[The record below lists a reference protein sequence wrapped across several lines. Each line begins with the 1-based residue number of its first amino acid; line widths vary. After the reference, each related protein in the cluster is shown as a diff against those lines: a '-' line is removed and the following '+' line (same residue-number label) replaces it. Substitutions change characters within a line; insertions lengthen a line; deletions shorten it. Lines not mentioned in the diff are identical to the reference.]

1 MNPHGRTERAPMTA
15 DDARR
20 TGLIAESWPAE
31 EVLAWGAERFAPR
44 ITLATGFGVEG
55 CVLIDLIARNDLP
68 IDLFTLDTGLL
79 FPETYSL
86 WKTLERHYGV
96 TIRAVRPAQ
105 TVEEQ
110 ARTLGA
116 ALWEREPERC
126 CARRKVT
133 PLTDTLA
140 GFDAWV
146 TAIRREQTTARAG
159 ARAIEWDDQ
168 FELVKVNP
176 LIRWTKSEVWSYVRR
191 QGVPYNPLHDRGYP
205 SIGCAPCTSQV
216 GDGEDERAGRWRGI
230 DKTEC
235 GLHR

>member
-1 MNPHGRTERAPMTA
+1 MNPHGRTDRAPMAA
-15 DDARR
+15 DEARR
-20 TGLIAESWPAE
+20 SGILAESWPAE

-55 CVLIDLIARNDLP
+55 CVIIDMIARLDLP

-86 WKTLERHYGV
+86 WKTLESHYGV
-96 TIRAVRPAQ
+96 TIRAVRPAE
-105 TVEEQ
+105 TVDEQ

-126 CARRKVT
+126 CARRKVM
-133 PLTDTLA
+133 PLTDTLS

-146 TAIRREQTTARAG
+146 TAIRRDQSTTRAA

-176 LIRWTKSEVWSYVRR
+176 LIRWTKAEVWSYVRR

-205 SIGCAPCTSQV
+205 SIGCAPCTSPV

>member
-1 MNPHGRTERAPMTA
+1 MNPHGRTDRAPMAA
-15 DDARR
+15 DEARQS
-20 TGLIAESWPAE
+20 GILAESWPAE

-55 CVLIDLIARNDLP
+55 CVIIDMIARLDLP

-86 WKTLERHYGV
+86 WKTLESHYGV
-96 TIRAVRPAQ
+96 TIRAVRPAE
-105 TVEEQ
+105 TVDEQ

-126 CARRKVT
+126 CARRKVM
-133 PLTDTLA
+133 PLTDTLS
-140 GFDAWV
+140 GFDAWI
-146 TAIRREQTTARAG
+146 TAIRRDQSTTRAA

-176 LIRWTKSEVWSYVRR
+176 LIRWTKAEVWSYVRR

-205 SIGCAPCTSQV
+205 SIGCAPCTSPV

>member
-1 MNPHGRTERAPMTA
+1 MNPHGRTDRAPMAA
-15 DDARR
+15 DEARR
-20 TGLIAESWPAE
+20 SGILAESWPAE

-55 CVLIDLIARNDLP
+55 CVIIDMIARLDLP

-86 WKTLERHYGV
+86 WKTLESHYGV
-96 TIRAVRPAQ
+96 TIRAVRPAE
-105 TVEEQ
+105 TVDEQ

-133 PLTDTLA
+133 PLTDTLS

-146 TAIRREQTTARAG
+146 TAIRRDQSTTRAA

-176 LIRWTKSEVWSYVRR
+176 LIRWTKVEVWSYVRR
-191 QGVPYNPLHDRGYP
+191 EGVPYNPLHDRGYP
-205 SIGCAPCTSQV
+205 SIGCAPCTSPV

>member
-110 ARTLGA
+110 ARDIGRGA
-116 ALWEREPERC
+116 
-126 CARRKVT
+126 VGT
-133 PLTDTLA
+133 
-140 GFDAWV
+140 
-146 TAIRREQTTARAG
+146 RAG
-159 ARAIEWDDQ
+159 TLLRAPQGDAADRH
-168 FELVKVNP
+168 P
-176 LIRWTKSEVWSYVRR
+176 GRVRR
-191 QGVPYNPLHDRGYP
+191 VGHRDPARTDDRR
-205 SIGCAPCTSQV
+205 AP
-216 GDGEDERAGRWRGI
+216 GRGRSNGTISSSW
-230 DKTEC
+230 
-235 GLHR
+235 